1 MSYFSHSRFKLAAC
15 IFLLL
20 ESGIAAAQSSGGQVE
35 GTVSDAQ
42 KAVLAQ
48 SFVSLC
54 DRQGHM
60 IQKTVTDASGHY
72 EFHSIQVGTYTLH
85 VAHVGFQAADNS
97 SVVVV
102 NQARLIWTSLCSPND
117 LTRQ

>member
-1 MSYFSHSRFKLAAC
+1 
-15 IFLLL
+15 
-20 ESGIAAAQSSGGQVE
+20 
-35 GTVSDAQ
+35 
-42 KAVLAQ
+42 
-48 SFVSLC
+48 
-54 DRQGHM
+54 M

-102 NQARLIWTSLCSPND
+102 NQGPTHMDIALQPERLNQTVTVSALED
-117 LTRQ
+117 TLTVRRP